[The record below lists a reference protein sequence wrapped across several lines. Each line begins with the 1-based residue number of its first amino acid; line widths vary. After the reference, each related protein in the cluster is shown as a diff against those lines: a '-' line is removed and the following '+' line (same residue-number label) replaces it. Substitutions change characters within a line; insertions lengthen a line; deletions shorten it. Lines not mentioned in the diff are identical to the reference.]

1 LTNIIFFGPPG
12 AGKGTQ
18 AKNISDFLKLHHL
31 STGEILR
38 LKILQKDELG
48 LRLKDIMAS
57 GKLVS
62 DDILNEIVAEKIV
75 ACKNIGFIL
84 DGYPR
89 TLNQSQFLEKILKKN
104 SLKLNYIFNINISFD
119 TLKNRIIN
127 RSKEEGREDDNLDA
141 IKIRYDAYLQ
151 TTTEVSSYYSSENPE
166 IFFDIDGSDQIEE
179 ITNKIKKIIVK

>member
-1 LTNIIFFGPPG
+1 MTNIIFFGPPG

-18 AKNISDFLKLHHL
+18 AKKISDFFKLQHL

-48 LRLKDIMAS
+48 IKLKDIMAS

-75 ACKNIGFIL
+75 TYKDTGFIL

-89 TLNQSQFLEKILKKN
+89 TINQSRFLEKILKN
-104 SLKLNYIFNINISFD
+104 NFLKLNYIFNINITFD

-127 RSKEEGREDDNLDA
+127 RSIEEGREDDNLDA

-151 TTTEVSSYYSSENPE
+151 TTTEVSNYYSLENRE